1 MSMRELLRI
10 EMSEAQ
16 VREACEQWARERAS
30 RDMPAADAAVTRG
43 PRPGG
48 ATVVFTKKRAPRAKN
63 LSNRVLAALQ
73 ERLIEPAEGAR

>member
-10 EMSEAQ
+10 EMSAAQ

-30 RDMPAADAAVTRG
+30 RDMPSVDVAVVG
-43 PRPGG
+43 PNPGG

-63 LSNRVLAALQ
+63 LSNRVIAALQ
-73 ERLIEPAEGAR
+73 ERLIEPAEDAR